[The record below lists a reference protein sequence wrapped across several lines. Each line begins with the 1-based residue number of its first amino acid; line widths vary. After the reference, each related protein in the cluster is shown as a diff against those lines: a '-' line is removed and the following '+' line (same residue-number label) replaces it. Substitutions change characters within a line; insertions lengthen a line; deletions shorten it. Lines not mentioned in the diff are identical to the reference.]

1 MALILLNQYMI
12 NPNEFNFISVHC
24 YLPSG
29 MFSGALIQFF
39 TYLQNLNFRQFFIK
53 HLSAVGENPS
63 IHFVRIAVNKMKHSI
78 PIPLELLRLQRRND
92 KKDFQ
97 SW

>member
-1 MALILLNQYMI
+1 MALILLGQCMI

-29 MFSGALIQFF
+29 VFSGALIQFF
-39 TYLQNLNFRQFFIK
+39 TYLQNLNFWQFFIK
-53 HLSAVGENPS
+53 HLNAIVKNPS
-63 IHFVRIAVNKMKHSI
+63 IHFVRTEAKKMKHSI